1 MPFLLTGSPTSAAS
15 QLIAHLRTKPGLE
28 GLFPEPDVVDRGR
41 STEPHHEVPASEA
54 RGQMA
59 LNNQAVSAQL
69 SRVEIKVSRLLSLRA
84 TGGSNQSQNLS
95 STLSAAAQNAGLT
108 VKRLQPNSRG
118 EVQVR
123 FEGVDFDALLQWLQ
137 TVEGNEGLRIVDA
150 SVSDAGR
157 SGGVNATLRV
167 RGQ

>member
-1 MPFLLTGSPTSAAS
+1 MREWFNAQTQRDQIALIALVGAVVLYSLLTFA
-15 QLIAHLRTKPGLE
+15 LL
-28 GLFPEPDVVDRGR
+28 
-41 STEPHHEVPASEA
+41 PASEA
-54 RGQMA
+54 RIQMA
-59 LNNQAVSAQL
+59 TNNTAAMAQL
-69 SRVEIKVSRLLSLRA
+69 GRVEAKVSQLLDLRA
-84 TGGSNQSQNLS
+84 NSESGQNQNLS

-123 FEGVDFDALLQWLQ
+123 FESVEFDALLQWLQ

-167 RGQ
+167 REQ

>member
-1 MPFLLTGSPTSAAS
+1 LITLAA
-15 QLIAHLRTKPGLE
+15 A
-28 GLFPEPDVVDRGR
+28 VVIYGVVAFAL
-41 STEPHHEVPASEA
+41 VPASEA
-54 RGQMA
+54 RSQMVA
-59 LNNQAVSAQL
+59 NNKAATAQL
-69 SRVEIKVSRLLSLRA
+69 ARVEAKVSQLVDLRA
-84 TGGSNQSQNLS
+84 NGESGQNQNLS

-123 FEGVDFDALLQWLQ
+123 FESVEFDALLQWLQ
-137 TVEGNEGLRIVDA
+137 TIEGNEGLRIIDA

-167 RGQ
+167 REQ

>member
-1 MPFLLTGSPTSAAS
+1 MREWFNAQTQRDQIA
-15 QLIAHLRTKPGLE
+15 LIALVGAVVLYSLLRFAL
-28 GLFPEPDVVDRGR
+28 L
-41 STEPHHEVPASEA
+41 PASEA
-54 RGQMA
+54 RSQMA
-59 LNNQAVSAQL
+59 KNNTAAMAQL
-69 SRVEIKVSRLLSLRA
+69 GRVEAKVSQLLDLRA
-84 TGGSNQSQNLS
+84 NSESGQNQNLS

-123 FEGVDFDALLQWLQ
+123 FESVEFDALLQWLQ

-167 RGQ
+167 REQ

>member
-1 MPFLLTGSPTSAAS
+1 MAANNTAATAQLGRVEAKVS
-15 QLIAHLRTKPGLE
+15 QLL
-28 GLFPEPDVVDRGR
+28 D
-41 STEPHHEVPASEA
+41 
-54 RGQMA
+54 
-59 LNNQAVSAQL
+59 
-69 SRVEIKVSRLLSLRA
+69 LRA
-84 TGGSNQSQNLS
+84 NSESSQNQNLS

-123 FEGVDFDALLQWLQ
+123 FESVEFDALLQWLQ

-167 RGQ
+167 REQ

>member
-1 MPFLLTGSPTSAAS
+1 MIYG
-15 QLIAHLRTKPGLE
+15 
-28 GLFPEPDVVDRGR
+28 VVAFAL
-41 STEPHHEVPASEA
+41 VPASEA
-54 RGQMA
+54 RSQMVA
-59 LNNQAVSAQL
+59 NNKAATAQL
-69 SRVEIKVSRLLSLRA
+69 ARVEAKVSQLVDLRA
-84 TGGSNQSQNLS
+84 NGESGQNQNLS

-123 FEGVDFDALLQWLQ
+123 FESVEFDALLQWLQ
-137 TVEGNEGLRIVDA
+137 TIEGNEGLRIIDA

-167 RGQ
+167 REQ

>member
-1 MPFLLTGSPTSAAS
+1 MKEWFANQSPRDQVALLLLAGFLTVF
-15 QLIAHLRTKPGLE
+15 
-28 GLFPEPDVVDRGR
+28 GLFQFALM
-41 STEPHHEVPASEA
+41 PASEA

-69 SRVEIKVSRLLSLRA
+69 SRVETKVSRLLSLRA

>member
-1 MPFLLTGSPTSAAS
+1 MREWFNSQSPRDQMAILLLTGFLLVFSVFQFALMPM
-15 QLIAHLRTKPGLE
+15 
-28 GLFPEPDVVDRGR
+28 
-41 STEPHHEVPASEA
+41 SENRA
-54 RGQMA
+54 QMA
-59 LNNQAVSAQL
+59 LNNGAASAQL
-69 SRVEIKVSRLLSLRA
+69 SRVEAKVSRLLSLRDA
-84 TGGSNQSQNLS
+84 GSTGQNDNLS

-123 FEGVDFDALLQWLQ
+123 FEGADFDAHLQWLQ
-137 TVEGNEGLRIVDA
+137 TVEGNEGLRIIDA

>member
-1 MPFLLTGSPTSAAS
+1 MREWFNAQTPRDQIALITLAA
-15 QLIAHLRTKPGLE
+15 A
-28 GLFPEPDVVDRGR
+28 VVIYGVVAFAL
-41 STEPHHEVPASEA
+41 VPASEA
-54 RGQMA
+54 RSQMVA
-59 LNNQAVSAQL
+59 NNKAATAQL
-69 SRVEIKVSRLLSLRA
+69 ARVEAKVSQLVDLRA
-84 TGGSNQSQNLS
+84 NGESGQNQNLS
-95 STLSAAAQNAGLT
+95 STLSAAAQNAGLI

-123 FEGVDFDALLQWLQ
+123 FESVEFDALLQWLQ
-137 TVEGNEGLRIVDA
+137 TIEGNEGLRIIDA

>member
-1 MPFLLTGSPTSAAS
+1 MREWFNGQTQRDQIALIALAGGVALYSLLTFV
-15 QLIAHLRTKPGLE
+15 LL
-28 GLFPEPDVVDRGR
+28 
-41 STEPHHEVPASEA
+41 PASEA
-54 RGQMA
+54 RSQMA
-59 LNNQAVSAQL
+59 ANNTAATAQL
-69 SRVEIKVSRLLSLRA
+69 GRVEAKVSQLLDLRA
-84 TGGSNQSQNLS
+84 NSESSQNQNLS

-123 FEGVDFDALLQWLQ
+123 FESVEFDALLQWLQ

-167 RGQ
+167 REQ

>member
-1 MPFLLTGSPTSAAS
+1 MREWFNAQTQRDQIALIALVGAVVLYSLLTFA
-15 QLIAHLRTKPGLE
+15 LL
-28 GLFPEPDVVDRGR
+28 
-41 STEPHHEVPASEA
+41 PASEA
-54 RGQMA
+54 RSQMA
-59 LNNQAVSAQL
+59 TNNTAAMAQL
-69 SRVEIKVSRLLSLRA
+69 GRVEAKVSQLLDLRA
-84 TGGSNQSQNLS
+84 NSESGQNQNLS

-123 FEGVDFDALLQWLQ
+123 FESVEFDALLQWLQ

-167 RGQ
+167 REQ

>member
-1 MPFLLTGSPTSAAS
+1 MREWFNAQTPRDQIA
-15 QLIAHLRTKPGLE
+15 LIALAAA
-28 GLFPEPDVVDRGR
+28 VVIYGVVAFAL
-41 STEPHHEVPASEA
+41 VPASEA
-54 RGQMA
+54 RSQMVA
-59 LNNQAVSAQL
+59 NNKAATAQL
-69 SRVEIKVSRLLSLRA
+69 ARVEAKVSQVVDLRA
-84 TGGSNQSQNLS
+84 NGESGQNQNLS

-123 FEGVDFDALLQWLQ
+123 FESVEFDALLQWLQ
-137 TVEGNEGLRIVDA
+137 TIEGNEGLRIIDA

-167 RGQ
+167 REQ

>member
-1 MPFLLTGSPTSAAS
+1 VFQFALMPM
-15 QLIAHLRTKPGLE
+15 
-28 GLFPEPDVVDRGR
+28 
-41 STEPHHEVPASEA
+41 SENRA
-54 RGQMA
+54 QMA
-59 LNNQAVSAQL
+59 LNNGAASAQL
-69 SRVEIKVSRLLSLRA
+69 SRVEAKVSRLLSLRDA
-84 TGGSNQSQNLS
+84 GSTGQNDNLS

-123 FEGVDFDALLQWLQ
+123 FEGADFDALLQWLQ
-137 TVEGNEGLRIVDA
+137 TVEGNEGLRIIDA